1 MERQTLTNGEAVP
14 KISNALAGITFAGSI
29 GNPEVGKNHPADA
42 LSFVRRRKESGHI
55 DWWAVEDGSNFRA
68 DFAMGESMGREY
80 LDFIGRHPTYGHCL
94 LLGHVVAGMAHTID
108 ERGRL
113 GASATG
119 FLRVVNEH
127 AMASATILSMPELS
141 NVTAALGM
149 GV

>member
-1 MERQTLTNGEAVP
+1 MKRQTLTHGEAMP

-29 GNPEVGKNHPADA
+29 APVIAAAHPADA
-42 LSFVRRRKESGHI
+42 LSFVRRRQESGHI
-55 DWWAVEDGSNFRA
+55 DWWAVEDGSDFRA

-94 LLGHVVAGMAHTID
+94 LLGHIVAGMAHSLD

-127 AMASATILSMPELS
+127 AMASATILAMPEIDH
-141 NVTAALGM
+141 A
-149 GV
+149 